1 MSTRCVISKVLPI
14 AFALLILVGQSANGQ
29 NDNSAQQTASKPAS
43 PDKKPKATDD
53 PSDSDSPQETEVIET
68 THIEVDPIRLELG
81 RQGKIET
88 IAMDRRGRLLVAL
101 SWAAD
106 RPQPPSKGDTKEPSD
121 KEPGN
126 KEPGNSADNPQKQ
139 QRELRQEPRKS
150 DEPNRQPEDRKQK
163 DAEADKKADK
173 KADKEQDRNSRPAE
187 DQKKNRPAKRRR
199 RDQPKPKAGPRNYAI
214 KVLDADGK
222 IVETWPMS
230 DLAPKSILAC
240 DDGTIYVAGE
250 GKLAK
255 LDASAEVLKTL
266 DLSEVLDGAYVEAHP
281 SGLAANDHHI
291 YIAFG
296 IGRSLRAT
304 EDIVRFDREF
314 GAAEII
320 IEKQF
325 GCCSTIDLDLKD
337 DVLLIA
343 ENSRHRM
350 NRFSLDG
357 ELLESWGKRDR
368 RGIEGF
374 GACCNPVNFDFGP
387 DGVLYTAE
395 SGLGRVKR
403 YSPEGEFLGVVG
415 FVDTTEYEKGSAL
428 AAASC
433 YIPVEVAADGRRV
446 FVMDIKANVI
456 RVLEEKEE

>member
-1 MSTRCVISKVLPI
+1 
-14 AFALLILVGQSANGQ
+14 
-29 NDNSAQQTASKPAS
+29 
-43 PDKKPKATDD
+43 
-53 PSDSDSPQETEVIET
+53 
-68 THIEVDPIRLELG
+68 
-81 RQGKIET
+81 
-88 IAMDRRGRLLVAL
+88 
-101 SWAAD
+101 
-106 RPQPPSKGDTKEPSD
+106 
-121 KEPGN
+121 
-126 KEPGNSADNPQKQ
+126 
-139 QRELRQEPRKS
+139 
-150 DEPNRQPEDRKQK
+150 
-163 DAEADKKADK
+163 
-173 KADKEQDRNSRPAE
+173 
-187 DQKKNRPAKRRR
+187 
-199 RDQPKPKAGPRNYAI
+199 
-214 KVLDADGK
+214 
-222 IVETWPMS
+222 MS

>member
-1 MSTRCVISKVLPI
+1 MSTRYVVSKVLPI
-14 AFALLILVGQSANGQ
+14 ASALLILVGQSVNGQ
-29 NDNSAQQTASKPAS
+29 DDNSAQQPASKPAS

-68 THIEVDPIRLELG
+68 THIEVDPIRLDLG

-88 IAMDRRGRLLVAL
+88 IAMDRHGHLLVAL

-106 RPQPPSKGDTKEPSD
+106 RPQPPSKSDT
-121 KEPGN
+121 
-126 KEPGNSADNPQKQ
+126 KEPGNSSDNPQKQ
-139 QRELRQEPRKS
+139 QRESRQEPHKS
-150 DEPNRQPEDRKQK
+150 DEPDRQQEDHQQK

-173 KADKEQDRNSRPAE
+173 KADKRADKEQDRNSRPAE
-187 DQKKNRPAKRRR
+187 DPKENRPAKRRR

-214 KVLDADGK
+214 KLLDADGK

-255 LDASAEVLKTL
+255 LDASAKVLKTL
-266 DLSEVLDGAYVEAHP
+266 DLSEVLDGAYVEARP

-325 GCCSTIDLDLKD
+325 GCCSNIDLDLKD

-357 ELLESWGKRDR
+357 ELLERWGKRDR

-456 RVLEEKEE
+456 RVLEEKKE